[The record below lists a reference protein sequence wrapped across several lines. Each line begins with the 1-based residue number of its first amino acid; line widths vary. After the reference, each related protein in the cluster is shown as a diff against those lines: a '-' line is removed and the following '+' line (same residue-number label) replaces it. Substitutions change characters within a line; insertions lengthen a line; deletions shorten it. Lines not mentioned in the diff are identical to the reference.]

1 MRCICRRLD
10 SGRLCGSITIYAISN
25 IQHAHQPH
33 SGVDRMS
40 EAATSELARMSVS
53 LPTRLLV
60 RLDAMVGERG
70 LHNRSQMIAELIR
83 HAIAEHSEART
94 DSVLA
99 GTVTLIYRAEN
110 GRVRQAL
117 ARTQSQYIKEV
128 ISSQHVLL
136 EDDQSLEV
144 LLVQGPAR
152 RLQALC
158 DDLRRVRGVQ
168 QIKLVTTT
176 ALLPP
181 LHSHGAVDAASVSA
195 RAKRSKP

>member
-1 MRCICRRLD
+1 MRRRLD
-10 SGRLCGSITIYAISN
+10 SRHPYGSITIHGINN
-25 IQHAHQPH
+25 IRNSRWLH
-33 SGVDRMS
+33 SDPVRMS
-40 EAATSELARMSVS
+40 LVATPELARMSVS
-53 LPTRLLV
+53 LPHRLLV

-70 LHNRSQMIAELIR
+70 LHNRSQMISELIR

-94 DSVLA
+94 NSVLA

-117 ARTQSQYIKEV
+117 AQTQSQYIKEV

-136 EDDQSLEV
+136 EEDQSLEV

-158 DDLRRVRGVQ
+158 DDLRRVRGIQ

-181 LHSHGAVDAASVSA
+181 LHSHGAIDAASRSS
-195 RAKRSKP
+195 RSK